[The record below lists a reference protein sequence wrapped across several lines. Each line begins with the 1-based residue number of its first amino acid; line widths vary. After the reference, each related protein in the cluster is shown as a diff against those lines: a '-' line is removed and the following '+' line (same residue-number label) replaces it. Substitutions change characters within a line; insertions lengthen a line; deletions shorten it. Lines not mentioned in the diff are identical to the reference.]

1 MALQLDK
8 ITELP
13 AWKLAAIWAGVSLLL
28 VGGWYSLYYSDA
40 VDQRDQEKRTMAST
54 LEERQ
59 EMEAKL
65 AGFEKE
71 MEKAALEQK
80 EIDAAMEILPM
91 SPAAVGHMMR
101 SFQQQGRLVGV
112 SFNQW
117 SPQAEERKEYYAT
130 TAVKVKASGTWNQ
143 LGEFFRRL
151 SELKKIVSI
160 HDLALARQGSTKYSK
175 AELSVSFTASTY
187 RFLSDEERKHND
199 TQIKKSRR
207 RRRKG

>member
-8 ITELP
+8 ISELP
-13 AWKLAAIWAGVSLLL
+13 AWKLAAIWAGVSVLLI
-28 VGGWYSLYYSDA
+28 GGWYSLYYSDA
-40 VDQRDQEKRTMAST
+40 VDARDQEKRTMAST

-117 SPQAEERKEYYAT
+117 SPQPEERKQYYAT
-130 TAVKVKASGTWNQ
+130 TAVKVTASGTWNQ

-160 HDLALARQGSTKYSK
+160 HGLSLSRRGDSRSSST
-175 AELSVSFTASTY
+175 ELSVSFTASTY
-187 RFLSDEERKHND
+187 RFLSDEERKANG
-199 TQIKKSRR
+199 TQVKKSRR
-207 RRRKG
+207 RRRG